1 MKTSSKY
8 PNTMKVTNHPNFYF
22 SAYPLKSIP
31 GNEKENKTY
40 LHLETKPAGK
50 KKYAENAKVLPMK
63 NPYSHAEEA
72 RLSNKLVK
80 KTPNDKIEERDSEWF
95 ASYE

>member
-1 MKTSSKY
+1 
-8 PNTMKVTNHPNFYF
+8 MKVTNNPNFYF
-22 SAYPLKSIP
+22 SAYPLKNIP

-40 LHLETKPAGK
+40 LHLKTQPAEK

-63 NPYSHAEEA
+63 NPYSKADET
-72 RLSNKLVK
+72 RLTNKPVRK
-80 KTPNDKIEERDSEWF
+80 IINDKIEERDSEWF